1 MSGGLWKE
9 KEGVNQGGVG
19 QNLLTMGR
27 QLLLHQMFFPSEKNI
42 THFECNKM
50 VLHPKVKT

>member
-27 QLLLHQMFFPSEKNI
+27 QLLLHQMFFPSEKKYNS
-42 THFECNKM
+42 F
-50 VLHPKVKT
+50 